1 MAALG
6 KWCAREIRTPGLL
19 VRSQTLHPTELG
31 AHMKKDVVA
40 EREEQFL
47 SYQDATFGANNP
59 GGRATQSLRLSRVF
73 GASARDSFAA
83 IVIAV

>member
-1 MAALG
+1 
-6 KWCAREIRTPGLL
+6 
-19 VRSQTLHPTELG
+19 
-31 AHMKKDVVA
+31 MKKDVVA

-73 GASARDSFAA
+73 VRIRKELVRGDSHCRVN
-83 IVIAV
+83 IWP